1 MDNIW
6 NVCQDQKAE
15 DMYNNLYNKY
25 RSPIMSVTLIITI
38 NTLSSICSNM
48 IEQYNQVVTDEQE
61 YLIEVENIKEQQ
73 SSLEEDIQAQ
83 IEQLK
88 KEIEELEQKDGDG
101 TITDD
106 ERKELKDK
114 RGELNTLVEQSKD
127 NEDLSNQKIDGI
139 SSEAKEKRSKE
150 AIASDYGNVTVK
162 KGSELAKT
170 GDSVGTLGKILSF
183 GLWTDHSM
191 QRAGEAAVKVGD
203 NLLGLVHDAKTIN
216 NEIDN
221 KKEEKK

>member
-101 TITDD
+101 TIT
-106 ERKELKDK
+106 ESYCVNYTK
-114 RGELNTLVEQSKD
+114 RC
-127 NEDLSNQKIDGI
+127 
-139 SSEAKEKRSKE
+139 
-150 AIASDYGNVTVK
+150 
-162 KGSELAKT
+162 
-170 GDSVGTLGKILSF
+170 F
-183 GLWTDHSM
+183 
-191 QRAGEAAVKVGD
+191 
-203 NLLGLVHDAKTIN
+203 
-216 NEIDN
+216 
-221 KKEEKK
+221 